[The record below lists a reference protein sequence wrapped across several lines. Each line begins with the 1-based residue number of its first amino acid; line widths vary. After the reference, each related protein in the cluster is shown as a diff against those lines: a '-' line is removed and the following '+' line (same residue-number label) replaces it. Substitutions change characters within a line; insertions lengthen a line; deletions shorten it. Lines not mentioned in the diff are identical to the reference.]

1 MRRRP
6 SPLLLAISVAFAV
19 ASCGGHE
26 PPPDISIDDSGWLVA
41 SCPGRP
47 DACVSAVEMRCG
59 GAYLVAA
66 APPGIAQTL
75 IRPPQD
81 RTYARQAAETGTLR
95 ARCVGHMMEEGR

>member
-1 MRRRP
+1 
-6 SPLLLAISVAFAV
+6 
-19 ASCGGHE
+19 
-26 PPPDISIDDSGWLVA
+26 
-41 SCPGRP
+41 
-47 DACVSAVEMRCG
+47 MRCG